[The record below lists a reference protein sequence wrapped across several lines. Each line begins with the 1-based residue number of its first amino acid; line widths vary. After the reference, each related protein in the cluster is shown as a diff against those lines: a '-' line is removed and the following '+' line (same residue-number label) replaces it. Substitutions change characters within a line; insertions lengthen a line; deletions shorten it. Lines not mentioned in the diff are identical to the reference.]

1 MQKDGDAVKEALDQL
16 SQAGWA
22 KKWSSQPYVSCRT
35 VIRCSCSWQL
45 FHFYFFFQLYI
56 QDCRGINFLFLFCL
70 QWDDFPFQF
79 HDWQTSLR
87 ELVTLGIKNAE
98 NLAIPSVRNDV
109 SCFGQ
114 TKYIGCMDVEI
125 FGTWNGAMIW
135 YPFWNFIQKWVLFY
149 VVKWLKKRKVS
160 N

>member
-1 MQKDGDAVKEALDQL
+1 MQKDGDAVKQALDQL

-22 KKWSSQPYVSCRT
+22 KKWSSQPYISCRT

-45 FHFYFFFQLYI
+45 FHFSCF
-56 QDCRGINFLFLFCL
+56 FLFLFCL
-70 QWDDFPFQF
+70 QWDDIPFQF
-79 HDWQTSLR
+79 HDWQTSLT
-87 ELVTLGIKNAE
+87 ELATLGIKNAE

-109 SCFGQ
+109 SCFGR

-135 YPFWNFIQKWVLFY
+135 YPFWKSIQKRVPFY
-149 VVKWLKKRKVS
+149 VIEWLKKRKVS
-160 N
+160 K